1 MDPLVF
7 SVKIKKAEK
16 VKDVEKLELSLN
28 AISST
33 PRYLSKRNTNT

>member
-7 SVKIKKAEK
+7 SVKIKKAGK
-16 VKDVEKLELSLN
+16 VKDVEKLELPLN